1 MLQVV
6 RPMLGLAVSLCLTFI
21 LGCGGEA
28 GPKRYQVSG
37 TVTLNGAR
45 LETGIITLLDDKTGG
60 DGGEIHGGKFSM
72 ESTPGSKRVTISA
85 SKTTDK
91 PVEGKQGLGI
101 MQSESLIPGKYNRNT
116 ELKADVFADKPNNAL
131 KFDLTTTP
139 ADFAADAAAA
149 KAGGSS
155 KGSSG
160 KK

>member
-1 MLQVV
+1 MRQVV
-6 RPMLGLAVSLCLTFI
+6 RPVLGLAVSLCLTFI

-28 GPKRYQVSG
+28 GPKHYQVSG
-37 TVTLNGAR
+37 TVTLNGTP
-45 LETGIITLLDDKTGG
+45 LETGMITLLDDKTGG
-60 DGGEIHGGKFSM
+60 DGGEIHGGKFSV
-72 ESTPGSKRVTISA
+72 STTPGSKRVTISA

-91 PVEGKQGLGI
+91 PVEGKQGI
-101 MQSESLIPGKYNRNT
+101 MQSESLIPMKYNRNT

-131 KFDLTTTP
+131 KFDLTATP
-139 ADFAADAAAA
+139 ADFAADAAA